1 MLGFGPIGWIA
12 GSVLMTIGIGT
23 TAFGVN
29 EVVSG
34 IVGEN
39 SIRDW
44 MGDGLYDGLYLG
56 FNIGSAIG
64 SFVGNIYMS
73 SSAGRLAH
81 EIQQNA
87 KHWDNGT
94 FITRYGSLK
103 YHYRKHGGNISVT
116 KYTQKA
122 LDFATRNSLV
132 FKYTYNYK
140 FNNATW
146 YLNYCE
152 ILGGYFNSAGKIIS
166 FWWFK

>member
-12 GSVLMTIGIGT
+12 GSALMIIGIGAT
-23 TAFGVN
+23 MFGVN

-34 IVGEN
+34 IAGAN
-39 SIRDW
+39 PIRDW

-56 FNIGSAIG
+56 LNIGSAIG

-103 YHYRKHGGNISVT
+103 YHYRNHVVKAGFNMSPTQYTNSARNVYSTFNDLKRIVGGNYLIKTDIGVG
-116 KYTQKA
+116 
-122 LDFATRNSLV
+122 
-132 FKYTYNYK
+132 K
-140 FNNATW
+140 FSM
-146 YLNYCE
+146 L
-152 ILGGYFNSAGKIIS
+152 GKIIYYAVR
-166 FWWFK
+166 